1 MLLIFLGVSLSSSKM
16 WSHGDEVH
24 MENWPEM
31 NFECRF
37 DTQVLHG
44 KKSDVGVT

>member
-24 MENWPEM
+24 MENWPGM
-31 NFECRF
+31 NLLNKF

-44 KKSDVGVT
+44 KKSEVGVT